1 MTPPSDSFVGLV
13 DFLRPCCDPWTIFG
27 GAALCLHG
35 ILAGPPKD
43 IDVLLSLGDAE
54 RIAARHGL
62 ANEAAGGAER
72 FRSQT
77 LLHPSMGTVPVEL
90 MAGFDVLTGDGW
102 VPVRIEHHVTKTIG
116 GVALPVATLPELAR
130 LFRLFRRP
138 KDLERLRRIAPSE
151 G

>member
-1 MTPPSDSFVGLV
+1 MTPPSNSFVGLA
-13 DFLRPCCDPWTIFG
+13 DLLRPCRDPWAIFG

-35 ILAGPPKD
+35 LSTEPPKD

-72 FRSQT
+72 FRSQI
-77 LLHPSMGTVPVEL
+77 LLHPPMGTVPVEL
-90 MAGFDVLTGDGW
+90 MAGFEVLTGDGW

-116 GVALPVATLPELAR
+116 RTALPVATLPELAR
-130 LFRLFRRP
+130 LFRLFGRP